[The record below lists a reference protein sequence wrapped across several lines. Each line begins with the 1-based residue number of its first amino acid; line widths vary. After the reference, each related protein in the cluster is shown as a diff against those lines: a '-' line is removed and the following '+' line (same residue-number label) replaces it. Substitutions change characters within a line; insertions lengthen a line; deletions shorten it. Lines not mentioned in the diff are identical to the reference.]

1 MIHKSVRHAAVAPRT
16 EKGLEELR
24 LFSREAMKDAALSD
38 YDKGLVLLCIDE
50 VLTAVIENAKRFAS
64 DDEQLQLVIDIDEV
78 RVRIMIE
85 DSETRFDN
93 RVDEQ
98 TFGSIRDDDARREI
112 DVLFL
117 TSVMDEVTYNYQK
130 GLQNVLVMT
139 KFLPSAD

>member
-1 MIHKSVRHAAVAPRT
+1 MIHKSVRHAAVAPRS

-24 LFSREAMKDAALSD
+24 VFSREAMEDAALDD

-64 DDEQLQLVIDIDEV
+64 EEAHLQLIIDIDEV

-93 RVDEQ
+93 RLDEQ

-117 TSVMDEVTYNYQK
+117 SSVMEEVTYNYQK

-139 KFLPSAD
+139 KFLPTAD

>member
-16 EKGLEELR
+16 QKGLEELR
-24 LFSREAMKDAALSD
+24 VFSREAMKDAALDD

-64 DDEQLQLVIDIDEV
+64 DDAQLQLVIDIDEV

-85 DSETRFDN
+85 DTETRFDN
-93 RVDEQ
+93 RLDEQ

-117 TSVMDEVTYNYQK
+117 SSVMDEVTYNYQK

-139 KFLPSAD
+139 KFLPTAD

>member
-1 MIHKSVRHAAVAPRT
+1 M
-16 EKGLEELR
+16 EELR
-24 LFSREAMKDAALSD
+24 LFSRKAIEDAALD
-38 YDKGLVLLCIDE
+38 EYDKGLVLLCIDE

-64 DDEQLQLVIDIDEV
+64 DDAQLQLVIDIDEV

-93 RVDEQ
+93 RLDEQ

-112 DVLFL
+112 DVMFL

-139 KFLPSAD
+139 KFLPAAD

>member
-1 MIHKSVRHAAVAPRT
+1 MIHKSVRHAAVVPRT

-24 LFSREAMKDAALSD
+24 VFSREAMKDAALDD

-64 DDEQLQLVIDIDEV
+64 DDAQLQLVIDIDEV

-85 DSETRFDN
+85 DTETRFDN
-93 RVDEQ
+93 RLDEQ

-139 KFLPSAD
+139 KFLPAAD

>member
-1 MIHKSVRHAAVAPRT
+1 MIHKSVRHAAVVPRT

-24 LFSREAMKDAALSD
+24 VFSREAMKDAALDD

-64 DDEQLQLVIDIDEV
+64 DDAQLQLVIDIDEV

-85 DSETRFDN
+85 DTETRFDN
-93 RVDEQ
+93 RLDEQ

-139 KFLPSAD
+139 KFLPTAD

>member
-16 EKGLEELR
+16 EEGLEELR
-24 LFSREAMKDAALSD
+24 LFSRKAIEDAALD
-38 YDKGLVLLCIDE
+38 EYDKGLVLLCIDE

-64 DDEQLQLVIDIDEV
+64 DDAQLQLVIDIDEV

-93 RVDEQ
+93 RLDEQ

-112 DVLFL
+112 DVMFL

-139 KFLPSAD
+139 KFLPAAD

>member
-24 LFSREAMKDAALSD
+24 LFSREALKDAALND
-38 YDKGLVLLCIDE
+38 YDRGLVLLCIDE

-139 KFLPSAD
+139 KFLPTAD

>member
-24 LFSREAMKDAALSD
+24 IFSREAMKDAALDD

-64 DDEQLQLVIDIDEV
+64 DDAQLQLVIDIDEV

-85 DSETRFDN
+85 DTETRFDN
-93 RVDEQ
+93 RLDEQ

-139 KFLPSAD
+139 KFLPTAD

>member
-16 EKGLEELR
+16 EEGLEELR
-24 LFSREAMKDAALSD
+24 LFSREAMEDAALD
-38 YDKGLVLLCIDE
+38 EYDKGLVLLCIDE

-64 DDEQLQLVIDIDEV
+64 DDAQLQLVIDIDEV

-93 RVDEQ
+93 RLDEQ
-98 TFGSIRDDDARREI
+98 TFGSIREDDARREI
-112 DVLFL
+112 DVMFL

-139 KFLPSAD
+139 KFLPAAD

>member
-24 LFSREAMKDAALSD
+24 VFSREAMKDAALDD

-50 VLTAVIENAKRFAS
+50 VLTAVIENAKRFAP
-64 DDEQLQLVIDIDEV
+64 DDAQLQLVIDIDEV

-85 DSETRFDN
+85 DTETRFDN
-93 RVDEQ
+93 RLDEQ

-139 KFLPSAD
+139 KFLPTAD